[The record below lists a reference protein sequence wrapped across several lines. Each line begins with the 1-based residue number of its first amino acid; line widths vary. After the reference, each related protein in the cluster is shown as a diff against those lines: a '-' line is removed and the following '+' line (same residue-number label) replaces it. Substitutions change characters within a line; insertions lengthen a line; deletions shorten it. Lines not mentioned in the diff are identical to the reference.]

1 MSQQP
6 TQLASKPSQAKP
18 SQAKPS
24 QAKPSQ
30 AKPSAATTGITKV
43 FCTEE
48 THWGYIIWSTS
59 DTSDGL
65 TLTKS
70 LSLLVGAALF
80 AAAILLTLT
89 LTKRQAAP
97 VPILHRYV
105 SASAAM

>member
-1 MSQQP
+1 LN
-6 TQLASKPSQAKP
+6 TIHVTTTNTVGI
-18 SQAKPS
+18 QAKPS

-70 LSLLVGAALF
+70 LSLLAGAALF
-80 AAAILLTLT
+80 AAAIFLTLTLTLT

>member
-1 MSQQP
+1 MHVII
-6 TQLASKPSQAKP
+6 TNTVGIQAKRCNDGHQE
-18 SQAKPS
+18 S
-24 QAKPSQ
+24 
-30 AKPSAATTGITKV
+30 

-70 LSLLVGAALF
+70 LSLLAGAALF
-80 AAAILLTLT
+80 AAAILLT

>member
-6 TQLASKPSQAKP
+6 TQLAS
-18 SQAKPS
+18 KPS

-70 LSLLVGAALF
+70 LSLLAGAALF
-80 AAAILLTLT
+80 AAAILLTLTLT